1 MASAHKRE
9 NGRWRAMWRD
19 GAGKQRTKDGFISK
33 TAAENYAWGEEDKS
47 RRTKDEV
54 ASELTW
60 GEWKTEWLAK
70 RKVEPSTAGVDAY
83 NIKSHLEPRWN
94 DVVLATITT
103 ADVQEWVDELAERYA
118 PATVAKIVVSTF
130 SPSLTEAA
138 RRGKGV
144 KINPVIGIELPKPG
158 PKRKRY
164 LTRSQVDTLLGLLK
178 TPYREVVLVLV
189 TTGMR
194 IGELQGLH
202 RADVHLAERF
212 ITVKNVWMP
221 GPDLIKEYPKNRS
234 WRTVPIQEWAV
245 PTIQALLDLPETGR
259 CGQTHKDMKKGE
271 RCSSGLLIS
280 GVEGGVLDR
289 HNFRSRAWATA
300 LEAAAKVDPSIGAPV
315 LHDLRHTFAS
325 WFVQDGGSKEDLAVI
340 MGHRYVTVTELYADL
355 DTSHVHRARKVLNRA
370 RRAPK
375 PTLRAVGE

>member
-70 RKVEPSTAGVDAY
+70 RKVEASTAAITTV
-83 NIKSHLEPRWN
+83 NVKKHLGPKWD
-94 DVVLATITT
+94 DVLLADIST
-103 ADVQEWVDELAERYA
+103 ADVQEWVDDLAETYA
-118 PATVAKIVVSTF
+118 PATVAKIVLTF
-130 SPSLTEAA
+130 SASMTEAA
-138 RRGKGV
+138 RRGKGA
-144 KINPVIGIELPKPG
+144 KINPVIGIELPKPR

-164 LTRSQVDTLLGLLK
+164 LTREQVDTLLGLLK
-178 TPYREVVLVLV
+178 APYREVVLLLV

-202 RADVHLAERF
+202 RADVHLDERF
-212 ITVKNVWMP
+212 ITVKNVWMA

-234 WRTVPIQEWAV
+234 WRSVPIAEWAV
-245 PTIQALLDLPETGR
+245 PTIQALLERPDNRR
-259 CGQTHKDMKKGE
+259 CGQSHQGMKKGE
-271 RCSSGLLIS
+271 RCSSGLLIT

-289 HNFRSRAWATA
+289 HNFRSRAWTTA

-325 WFVQDGGSKEDLAVI
+325 WFVQEGGSKEDLAAI
-340 MGHRYVTVTELYADL
+340 LGHRHVTVTELYADL
-355 DTSHVHRARKVLNRA
+355 DVSHLHRARKVLNRA